1 MAQGIVLGQAEP
13 VAPPWKTL
21 QSQSLQ
27 VCCTQLCESPTA
39 HPKGPW
45 ELSPPD
51 YFPFVYGH
59 GHFFN
64 LSPLKGDSRGAAAS
78 VFLG

>member
-1 MAQGIVLGQAEP
+1 MDGTGNCAE
-13 VAPPWKTL
+13 AGTARGPPWKTL

-59 GHFFN
+59 GRFFN
-64 LSPLKGDSRGAAAS
+64 LSHSKVIPGELLLLC
-78 VFLG
+78 F